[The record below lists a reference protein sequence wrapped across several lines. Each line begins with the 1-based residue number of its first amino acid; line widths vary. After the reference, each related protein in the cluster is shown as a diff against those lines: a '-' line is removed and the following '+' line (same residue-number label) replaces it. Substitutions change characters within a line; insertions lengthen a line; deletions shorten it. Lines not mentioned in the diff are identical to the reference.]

1 MISDE
6 DAIKGNVIFP
16 QKDEQE
22 KIVKMFNTLDTLIRK
37 LEQKLEKL
45 RNIKQS
51 LLKQMFIN
59 VNRGGY
65 TPLIR
70 FKGFEDEWS
79 VIALNDISERITRKN
94 TNNESSLPLTISA
107 QYGLINQ
114 NDFSIAV

>member
-1 MISDE
+1 M
-6 DAIKGNVIFP
+6 
-16 QKDEQE
+16 
-22 KIVKMFNTLDTLIRK
+22 LIG
-37 LEQKLEKL
+37 
-45 RNIKQS
+45 
-51 LLKQMFIN
+51 
-59 VNRGGY
+59 GGY

-114 NDFSIAV
+114 NDFFNSRIASKDVSG